1 MKTLLLPLLILA
13 ASVQTDVKELAIGSA
28 APLFDLKMTTTTGAS
43 VSLTDIRKE
52 NGTLLIFTSN
62 TCPWVHAWEDR
73 YNEVARIAEANR
85 IGVVFVNPNEATR
98 AQGESMDDMKA
109 RAEKNGY
116 GFTYAMDTDHK
127 LADAYG
133 ATRTPHVYL
142 MDKTNTLVYV
152 GAIDDNSRNAAAV
165 EKRYLSDALS
175 QVGKGHVVTT
185 TTSRAL
191 GCTIKRK

>member
-1 MKTLLLPLLILA
+1 MKLLAIPILMIA
-13 ASVQTDVKELAIGSA
+13 FLAQTDVKELAVGSA
-28 APLFDLKMTTTTGAS
+28 GPLFDQKMQTTAGTS
-43 VSLTDIRKE
+43 VSLADVKKE

-73 YNEVARIAEANR
+73 YNEMARIAEANN
-85 IGVVFVNPNEATR
+85 IGVLYVNPNEATR
-98 AQGESMDDMKA
+98 GQGESMADMKA
-109 RAEKNGY
+109 RGEKLGY
-116 GFTYAMDTDHK
+116 AFTYALDQDHR

-142 MDKTNTLVYV
+142 MDKNNTLVYV
-152 GAIDDNSRNAAAV
+152 GAIDDNSRDASAV
-165 EKRYLSDALS
+165 EKRYLADALA
-175 QVGKGHVVTT
+175 QVGKGQPVAT

>member
-1 MKTLLLPLLILA
+1 MKILALPILLLALV
-13 ASVQTDVKELAIGSA
+13 VQTDVKELAVGSA
-28 APLFDLKMTTTTGAS
+28 APLFDVKMTTTTGAS
-43 VSLTDIRKE
+43 VSLADVKKE
-52 NGTLLIFTSN
+52 NGTLLIFSSN

-73 YNEVARIAEANR
+73 YNEVARIAEANK
-85 IGVVFVNPNEATR
+85 IGVLFVNPNEATR
-98 AQGESMDDMKA
+98 GQGESMDDMKA
-109 RAEKNGY
+109 RAEKMGY
-116 GFTYAMDTDHK
+116 AFTYAMDADHK

-152 GAIDDNSRNAAAV
+152 GAIDDNSRDASAV
-165 EKRYLSDALS
+165 EKRYLADALG
-175 QVGKGHVVTT
+175 QVGKGQAVAT

>member
-13 ASVQTDVKELAIGSA
+13 VSVQTDVKELAIGSA

-116 GFTYAMDTDHK
+116 GFTYAMDADHK

>member
-1 MKTLLLPLLILA
+1 MKILALPILLLALV
-13 ASVQTDVKELAIGSA
+13 VQTDVKELAVGSA
-28 APLFDLKMTTTTGAS
+28 APLFDVKMTTTSGAS
-43 VSLTDIRKE
+43 VSLADVKKE

-73 YNEVARIAEANR
+73 YNEVARIAEANK
-85 IGVVFVNPNEATR
+85 IGVLFVNPNEATR
-98 AQGESMDDMKA
+98 GQGESMDDMKA
-109 RAEKNGY
+109 RAEKMGY
-116 GFTYAMDTDHK
+116 AFTYAMDADHK

-152 GAIDDNSRNAAAV
+152 GAIDDNSRDASAV
-165 EKRYLSDALS
+165 EKRYLADALG
-175 QVGKGHVVTT
+175 QVGKGQAVAT

>member
-116 GFTYAMDTDHK
+116 GFTYAMDADHK

>member
-116 GFTYAMDTDHK
+116 GFTYAMDADHK

-152 GAIDDNSRNAAAV
+152 GAIDDNRRNAAAV

>member
-1 MKTLLLPLLILA
+1 MKTLALPLLMLA
-13 ASVQTDVKELAIGSA
+13 LAVQTDVKELAVGSA
-28 APLFDLKMTTTTGAS
+28 APQFDLKMTTTTGSS
-43 VSLTDIRKE
+43 VSLADIRKE

-73 YNEVARIAEANR
+73 YNEMARIAEANR

-109 RAEKNGY
+109 RAEKLGY
-116 GFTYAMDTDHK
+116 AFTYAMDTDHK

-142 MDKTNTLVYV
+142 MDKSNTLVYV

-165 EKRYLSDALS
+165 EKRYLADALA
-175 QVGKGHVVTT
+175 QVGKGQAVTT
-185 TTSRAL
+185 ATSRAL

>member
-1 MKTLLLPLLILA
+1 MKSLLYPILLLA
-13 ASVQTDVKELAIGSA
+13 VAVQTDVKELAVGSA

-43 VSLTDIRKE
+43 VSLADIRKE

-73 YNEVARIAEANR
+73 YNEVARIAEANK

-98 AQGESMDDMKA
+98 GQGESMDDMKA
-109 RAEKNGY
+109 RAEKLGY
-116 GFTYAMDTDHK
+116 GFAYAMDADHK

-152 GAIDDNSRNAAAV
+152 GAIDDNSRNAGAV
-165 EKRYLSDALS
+165 EKRYLADALT
-175 QVGKGHVVTT
+175 QVGKGQAVTT
-185 TTSRAL
+185 TASRAL

>member
-13 ASVQTDVKELAIGSA
+13 VSVQTDVKELAIGSA

-98 AQGESMDDMKA
+98 SQGESMDDMKA

-116 GFTYAMDTDHK
+116 GFTYAMDADHK

>member
-13 ASVQTDVKELAIGSA
+13 ASVQADVKELAIGSA

-116 GFTYAMDTDHK
+116 GFTYAMDADHK

>member
-1 MKTLLLPLLILA
+1 MKTLFLPLLILA
-13 ASVQTDVKELAIGSA
+13 LAVQTDVKELAVGSA
-28 APLFDLKMTTTTGAS
+28 APLFDLTMTTTTGTS
-43 VSLTDIRKE
+43 VSLADIRKE
-52 NGTLLIFTSN
+52 NGILLIFTSN

-73 YNEVARIAEANR
+73 YNEMARIAEANR
-85 IGVVFVNPNEATR
+85 IGVLFVNPNEATR

-109 RAEKNGY
+109 RAEKLGY
-116 GFTYAMDTDHK
+116 AFTYAMDTDHK

-142 MDKTNTLVYV
+142 MDKSNTLVYV

-165 EKRYLSDALS
+165 EKRYLADALA
-175 QVGKGHVVTT
+175 QVGKGQAVTT
-185 TTSRAL
+185 ATSRAL